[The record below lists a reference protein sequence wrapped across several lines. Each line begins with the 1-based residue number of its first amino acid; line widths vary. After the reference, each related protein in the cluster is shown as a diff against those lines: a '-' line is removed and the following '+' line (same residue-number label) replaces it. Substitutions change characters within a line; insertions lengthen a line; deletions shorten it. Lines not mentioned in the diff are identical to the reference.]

1 MPLPKIDISTLPDL
15 EVLTGLFGSFKQ
27 FDPGLAGSNDL
38 IIVLMVYVYETVPT
52 QSLM

>member
-1 MPLPKIDISTLPDL
+1 MKLPKIDVSSLPDL

-38 IIVLMVYVYETVPT
+38 LIVLMVYVYETAPSQT
-52 QSLM
+52 LF